1 MFTLLRKKVAFQFF
15 HDQAENLTSGD
26 LKELSLITTKLFNVY
41 ITYSQLDKREVI
53 SGMTLSFLWAY
64 ISIAAF
70 LLLADMLI
78 AAVLLLF
85 VTITTAKMP

>member
-41 ITYSQLDKREVI
+41 ITYSQLNERDK
-53 SGMTLSFLWAY
+53 
-64 ISIAAF
+64 
-70 LLLADMLI
+70 
-78 AAVLLLF
+78 
-85 VTITTAKMP
+85 